1 MVDYLDTFLRPDDSE
16 ELRLRLVK
24 LDTRGFA
31 EGESYAV
38 IGLGGG
44 RKEDDRCASP
54 RPRDHGGLDRGPT
67 TRSRAM
73 ASRDEHKRRL
83 LQALAVIL
91 SKDDDLRRDEDLLEG
106 PDYERWDAARNELVA
121 EFYRRGGC

>member
-1 MVDYLDTFLRPDDSE
+1 MVDYLDTFLRPDDSK

-54 RPRDHGGLDRGPT
+54 RPHDHGGLDRGPMGARRR
-67 TRSRAM
+67 RSHGLA
-73 ASRDEHKRRL
+73 APESSRSAPVGGVWYRGRLHGGRLARGRR
-83 LQALAVIL
+83 
-91 SKDDDLRRDEDLLEG
+91 S
-106 PDYERWDAARNELVA
+106 
-121 EFYRRGGC
+121 CT